1 VFPLGGGRK
10 RPPCVPPGRGK
21 KRPPCVPP
29 GRGKSDE
36 LINYNMTREKLRIG
50 MFGYGC
56 VGQGLHD
63 VLNSSSGFKADIVR
77 ICVKDRTKKRRI
89 SMDHF
94 TFDKND
100 ILNDDSINLV
110 VELIDD
116 ADEAFNIVKTAML
129 KGKNV
134 VSANKMM
141 IANHFRELVDLQNQ
155 CGVSMLYEASAG
167 ASIPI
172 IRNLEEYYDNELL
185 YSLRGILNGS
195 TNYILTKMYNE
206 NIPYSQALS
215 EAIEK
220 GFAESD
226 PALDVEGF
234 DAKFKLCIIT
244 GHAYGLFLDPEMVFH
259 YGIDRISKFDIKYA
273 KEKGYKIKL
282 VPYVGKT
289 NENTITSFVL
299 PRFISSDKYLFNVD
313 NEYNG
318 VITEAAFADKQFFS
332 GKGAG
337 GHPTGSAVLSDISA
351 NSYGYRYEYKKFQQG
366 TVQNYTRDYRIE
378 IYLRYKNERD
388 RELFNFEEISE
399 QFSSKAYN
407 YVIGVV
413 NLSRL
418 YEIREQLHDMDV
430 FIINTG
436 RRF

>member
-1 VFPLGGGRK
+1 
-10 RPPCVPPGRGK
+10 
-21 KRPPCVPP
+21 
-29 GRGKSDE
+29 
-36 LINYNMTREKLRIG
+36 MTQEKLRIG
-50 MFGYGC
+50 LFGYGC

-89 SMDHF
+89 PMSNF

-100 ILNDDSINLV
+100 ILNDESINLV

-116 ADEAFNIVKTAML
+116 ADAAYDIVKTAMSN
-129 KGKNV
+129 GKNV
-134 VSANKMM
+134 VTANKRM
-141 IANHFRELVDLQNQ
+141 IANHFRELVELQEKYK
-155 CGVSMLYEASAG
+155 VSLLYEASAG

-195 TNYILTKMYNE
+195 TNYILTRMYNE
-206 NIPYSQALS
+206 NIPYSQALN
-215 EAIEK
+215 EAIEQ

-226 PALDVEGF
+226 PSLDVEGV

-244 GHAYGLFLDPEMVFH
+244 GHAYGLFLEPELVFH
-259 YGIDRISKFDIKYA
+259 YGIKAISKFDIQYA
-273 KEKGYKIKL
+273 KEKGFKIKL

-289 NENTITSFVL
+289 NINTITSFVL

-318 VITEAAFADKQFFS
+318 VITEAAFADKQFFC

-337 GHPTGSAVLSDISA
+337 GHATGSAVLSDISA
-351 NSYGYRYEYKKFQQG
+351 NSYGYKYEYKKYQQG
-366 TVQNYTRDYRIE
+366 TVSNYTRDYRLE
-378 IYLRYKNERD
+378 VYLRYKNEKD
-388 RELFNFEEISE
+388 RESLEFEEVSE
-399 QFSSKAYN
+399 YFSGRMNN
-407 YVIGVV
+407 YVIGIV
-413 NLSRL
+413 NLKRL
-418 YEIREQLHDMDV
+418 YELRKQLQKMDI

-436 RRF
+436 RRDLN